1 MSLVSEAAK
10 LPAFVRRDLR
20 VAASYRFGLA
30 VGLAGLVG
38 QVFAFS
44 FISKLV
50 NPALLP
56 TYGHTHAT
64 YLEFVG
70 IGIAVNVV
78 VFLLLH
84 QLAKAIRNEQLI
96 GTLDSVLITPIKM
109 ATMQIGSA
117 LFVLL
122 FVPLRLGLFIALI
135 AVLFG
140 LDFHASGILPAVAL
154 MVAFLPFV
162 WGLGLIGGAAVLTF
176 RGGIGAVGTGSTLLG
191 LGSGAFF
198 PVTLLPSWL
207 QAISA
212 WNPMALAI
220 TGLRDALI
228 GGAGWSSLD
237 PTLIKLVALSV
248 PVLLAGAVFFR
259 LVLRRER
266 RLGTIGLY

>member
-1 MSLVSEAAK
+1 MSLMTEAAK
-10 LPAFVRRDLR
+10 VPAFVRRDCR
-20 VAASYRFGLA
+20 IAASYRFGMA

-44 FISKLV
+44 FISKLI
-50 NPALLP
+50 NPADLP
-56 TYGHTHAT
+56 TYGHVHAT

-70 IGIAVNVV
+70 IGIALNVV

-84 QLAKAIRNEQLI
+84 QLAKAIRTEQLI
-96 GTLDSVLITPIKM
+96 GTIESVLITPIKVG
-109 ATMQIGSA
+109 TLQIGST

-122 FVPLRLGLFIALI
+122 FVPLRLGLFVALI

-140 LDFHASGILPAVAL
+140 LQLHMAGILPAIAILV
-154 MVAFLPFV
+154 VFLPFV
-162 WGLGLIGGAAVLTF
+162 WGLGLVGGAAVLTL
-176 RGGIGAVGTGSTLLG
+176 RGGMGAVGTGSALLG

-198 PVTLLPSWL
+198 PVSLLPSWL

-220 TGLRDALI
+220 TGLRGALI
-228 GGAGWSSLD
+228 GGAGWSELG
-237 PTLIKLVALSV
+237 PTLLKLSALSI
-248 PVLLAGAVFFR
+248 PALIIGAVFFR

>member
-1 MSLVSEAAK
+1 MRLASEGAK

-50 NPALLP
+50 NPSLLP
-56 TYGHTHAT
+56 TYGDTHAS

-78 VFLLLH
+78 VFLMLH
-84 QLAKAIRNEQLI
+84 QLARAIRTEQLI
-96 GTLDSVLITPIKM
+96 GTLESVLITPIKI
-109 ATMQIGSA
+109 ATVQIGSA

-122 FVPLRLGLFIALI
+122 FVPLRLALFVALI

-154 MVAFLPFV
+154 LMAFLPFV

-176 RGGIGAVGTGSTLLG
+176 RGGMSAVGTGSTLLG

-207 QAISA
+207 QAIAA

-220 TGLRDALI
+220 TGLREALI
-228 GGAGWSSLD
+228 GGAGWSALA
-237 PTLIKLVALSV
+237 PTLIKLVALSIPALV
-248 PVLLAGAVFFR
+248 AGALFFR
-259 LVLRRER
+259 LVLGRER

>member
-1 MSLVSEAAK
+1 VSLVSEAAK
-10 LPAFVRRDLR
+10 LPAFVRRDCR
-20 VAASYRFGLA
+20 IAASYRFGLA

-50 NPALLP
+50 NPSLLP
-56 TYGHTHAT
+56 TYGHTHAS

-96 GTLDSVLITPIKM
+96 GTLDSVLVTPIKL
-109 ATMQIGSA
+109 ATLQIGSA
-117 LFVLL
+117 VFVLL
-122 FVPLRLGLFIALI
+122 FVPLRLGLFVALI

-140 LDFHASGILPAVAL
+140 LHLQAAGILPGIAL
-154 MVAFLPFV
+154 LTAFLPFV

-207 QAISA
+207 QAIAA

-220 TGLRDALI
+220 TGLREALI
-228 GGAGWSSLD
+228 GGASWGSLA
-237 PTLIKLVALSV
+237 PTLIKLVALSI
-248 PVLLAGAVFFR
+248 PVLVAGAVFFR

>member
-1 MSLVSEAAK
+1 MSLMTEAAK
-10 LPAFVRRDLR
+10 VPAFVRRDFR
-20 VAASYRFGLA
+20 IAASYRFGMA
-30 VGLAGLVG
+30 IGIAGLVG

-50 NPALLP
+50 NPSRLP

-84 QLAKAIRNEQLI
+84 QLAKAIRTEQLI
-96 GTLDSVLITPIKM
+96 GTIESVLITPIK
-109 ATMQIGSA
+109 TGTLQIGST

-122 FVPLRLGLFIALI
+122 FVPLRLGLFVALI

-140 LDFHASGILPAVAL
+140 LQLHGAGILPAVAL
-154 MVAFLPFV
+154 LAAFLPFV

-176 RGGIGAVGTGSTLLG
+176 RGGIGAIGTGSTLLG

-198 PVTLLPSWL
+198 PVALLPSWL

-212 WNPMALAI
+212 WNPMALVI
-220 TGLRDALI
+220 TGLREALI
-228 GGAGWSSLD
+228 GGAAWSSLG
-237 PTLIKLVALSV
+237 PTLIKLGALSI
-248 PVLLAGAVFFR
+248 PALIAGAVFFR
-259 LVLRRER
+259 FVLRRER

>member
-1 MSLVSEAAK
+1 MSLMSEAAK
-10 LPAFVRRDLR
+10 VPAFVRRDFQI
-20 VAASYRFGLA
+20 AASYRFGVA
-30 VGLAGLVG
+30 IGLAGLVG

-50 NPALLP
+50 NPSELP

-70 IGIAVNVV
+70 IGISVNVV

-96 GTLDSVLITPIKM
+96 GTLESVLITPIKM

-117 LFVLL
+117 VFVLL
-122 FVPLRLGLFIALI
+122 FVPLRLALFVALI

-140 LDFHASGILPAVAL
+140 LQLHGDGILPAIAL
-154 MVAFLPFV
+154 LVAFLPFV

-198 PVTLLPSWL
+198 PVALLPSWL

-220 TGLRDALI
+220 TGLREALI
-228 GGAGWSSLD
+228 GGAGWDALG
-237 PTLIKLVALSV
+237 PTLIKLLALSV
-248 PVLLAGAVFFR
+248 PVLVAGGVFFR